1 MARYSYSGNKKHKK
15 KQNHASEYLPYIIN
29 DLADEIEVV
38 EQALS
43 GGEEG
48 QVLSADGSGRAS
60 WEAIS
65 VGGSDVQGVD
75 VKSTAPEKMIIV
87 SGAGSPEVN
96 GNYYLN
102 GERNGYPQ
110 YTLENSIYDYAAIFY
125 DSAGI
130 WLLAVE
136 RYQPQMFLYY
146 VSTSSAESPEL
157 VDGWE
162 VLPFGTAVSPAP
174 TVIAQG
180 IDAPVEAG
188 KALLTDGAGK
198 ASWESIGL
206 PFKSYVCIIEQAG
219 DNSAPFIAREIH
231 NSLGLT
237 EITFHYTNVGRYSML
252 TPEGFNGSKAIA
264 FYSPLIGSYPNMKFI
279 EFLLGEYGTNHTIN
293 LRSSLAYEAFIDGFD
308 SFYLEIRV
316 YD

>member
-15 KQNHASEYLPYIIN
+15 KQNHASEYLPYLIN
-29 DLADEIEVV
+29 ELADEIEVV
-38 EQALS
+38 EQVLS
-43 GGEEG
+43 RGEEG
-48 QVLSADGSGRAS
+48 QVLTANSNGKAKWA
-60 WEAIS
+60 E
-65 VGGSDVQGVD
+65 GGSDVQGVD
-75 VKSTAPEKMIIV
+75 VKSTVLEKMIIV

-96 GNYYLN
+96 GNYILN
-102 GERNGYPQ
+102 GEKNGYPQ
-110 YTLENSIYDYAAIFY
+110 YTLENSTY
-125 DSAGI
+125 DSAAIYRENDGL

-136 RYQPQMFLYY
+136 RYEPQLYLYY

-157 VDGWE
+157 VDEWE
-162 VLPFGTAVSPAP
+162 VFSFGTAVAPVP

-180 IDAPVEAG
+180 IDKPVEAG
-188 KALLTDGAGK
+188 KALLTDGVGK
-198 ASWESIGL
+198 ASWENIGL
-206 PFKSYVCIIEQAG
+206 PFKSYVVVIAQDG
-219 DNSAPFIAREIH
+219 DNSAPYIEREIH

-237 EITFHYTNVGRYSML
+237 EITFEYTGVGQYSML

-264 FYSPLIGSYPNMKFI
+264 FYCPLIGSYPNAKFI
-279 EFLLGEYGTNHTIN
+279 QFLLGGDDATNHSIN

>member
-1 MARYSYSGNKKHKK
+1 MSTYSYSGNKKHKK
-15 KQNHASEYLPYIIN
+15 KQNHASEYLPYLIN
-29 DLADEIEVV
+29 ELADEIEVV
-38 EQALS
+38 EQALT

-48 QVLSADGSGRAS
+48 QVLTADSAGKAQ
-60 WEAIS
+60 WAE
-65 VGGSDVQGVD
+65 GGGDVQGVD

-87 SGAGSPEVN
+87 SGAGSSEVN
-96 GNYYLN
+96 GNYKRN
-102 GERNGYPQ
+102 GEENGYPK
-110 YTLENSIYDYAAIFY
+110 YTLENSIYDNAAIFY
-125 DSAGI
+125 DSV
-130 WLLAVE
+130 WVLAVE

-162 VLPFGTAVSPAP
+162 VVPSFGTAVLPAP

-198 ASWESIGL
+198 ASWENIGL

-219 DNSAPFIAREIH
+219 NNSAPFIAREIH

-279 EFLLGEYGTNHTIN
+279 EFNLGEYGTEHIIK

>member
-29 DLADEIEVV
+29 DLSDEIEVV

-75 VKSTAPEKMIIV
+75 VKSTVPEKMIIV

-102 GERNGYPQ
+102 GEGNGHPR
-110 YTLENSIYDYAAIFY
+110 YTLENSIYDTANIVY
-125 DSAGI
+125 DSGL
-130 WLLAVE
+130 WVLAVE

-146 VSTSSAESPEL
+146 ISTSSAESPEL

-162 VLPFGTAVSPAP
+162 VAPFGTAVAPAP

-180 IDAPVEAG
+180 IDMPVEAG

-198 ASWESIGL
+198 ASWEGIGL
-206 PFKSYVCIIEQAG
+206 PYKSYVAVISQDRDTNI
-219 DNSAPFIAREIH
+219 PFILREIH

-237 EITFHYTNVGRYSML
+237 EITFHYTDIGRYTME
-252 TPEGFNGSKAIA
+252 TPEGWNHLKAIA
-264 FYSPLIGSYPNMKFI
+264 FYSPLLMSYPDMKSVQFI
-279 EFLLGEYGTNHTIN
+279 LGEHGMVHNIY
-293 LRSSLAYEAFIDGFD
+293 LRSSLSYESFVDGLN

>member
-1 MARYSYSGNKKHKK
+1 MTRYSYSGNKKHKK

-65 VGGSDVQGVD
+65 VQSSDVQGVD
-75 VKSTAPEKMIIV
+75 VKSTVPEKMIIV

-102 GERNGYPQ
+102 GEANGHPQ
-110 YTLENSIYDYAAIFY
+110 YTLENSIYDSAAIIY
-125 DSAGI
+125 DSSGV
-130 WLLAVE
+130 WVLTVE

-146 VSTSSAESPEL
+146 ASTSYAESPEL

-162 VLPFGTAVSPAP
+162 VAPFGTAVAPAP

-180 IDAPVEAG
+180 INEPVEAG

-206 PFKSYVCIIEQAG
+206 PYKSYVAVISQDGNTKI
-219 DNSAPFIAREIH
+219 PFILREIH

-237 EITFHYTNVGRYSML
+237 EITFHRTDIGRYTME
-252 TPEGFNGSKAIA
+252 TPEGWNHLKAIA
-264 FYSPLIGSYPNMKFI
+264 FYSPLLMSYPNMTFVQ
-279 EFLLGEYGTNHTIN
+279 FNLGEYGTEHNIY
-293 LRSSLAYEAFIDGFD
+293 LRSSLSYESFVDGLD